1 MAATSVKSLTEEQR
15 ELARARIERAAAAVL
30 REKGLAA
37 TVEEVAAAAGVSIR
51 TVFRHYGTRDH
62 MIVTALRGELRH
74 YRDTLPRPAPDAELA
89 PWLHD
94 LLVEIHHLNA
104 QLGRAYWELAAL
116 GDSLEGE
123 FAELAAVRRSA
134 RTKLVNAVTTSA
146 WRLAGQSGR
155 PPTWLIDVF
164 AIHLS
169 SFATRALV
177 ADFGRSPDDVAE
189 ASTRALLAAIKEAG
203 S

>member
-1 MAATSVKSLTEEQR
+1 MSSLAEEQR
-15 ELARARIERAAAAVL
+15 LVARTRIERAAASVL
-30 REKGLAA
+30 RAKGLAA

-74 YRDTLPRPAPDAELA
+74 YRDTLPRPAADAELST
-89 PWLHD
+89 WLRD
-94 LLVEIHHLNA
+94 LLIEVHHLNA
-104 QLGRAYWELAAL
+104 EAGRAYWELAAS

-134 RTKLVNAVTTSA
+134 RTKLVNAVTSSA
-146 WRLAGQSGR
+146 WRLARQTGR
-155 PPTWLIDVF
+155 PPPWLVDAF

-177 ADFGRSPDDVAE
+177 ADFGRTPDDVAE
-189 ASTRALLAAIKEAG
+189 ASTRTLLAAIREAV